1 MVERLREAIEKARQ
15 RRGGADPVDGTLPVA
30 RSTTDV
36 VTGAWASLPSF
47 SPQGKVLTRHRIITA
62 AKDHPAYA
70 AFDVLRTRL
79 VRTCRDNGW
88 RRVGITSST
97 KGCGKSMVSLNLA
110 FSLSR
115 NTQLR
120 SVLLD
125 LDLRNPSLHGMLGMP
140 SSRGVEALLLED
152 GPVEASFQRIGNNL
166 AVCAGG
172 RPMADSAEILQNAR
186 TTQRIVQAETV
197 LQPDIVLYDLP
208 PILAG
213 DDVLGLLEHIDALV
227 LVAAAGTTLASE
239 ITDAE
244 RLIVGTA
251 GTALLG
257 VVLNRVEDFDLKA
270 YSGGYGATPVS
281 A

>member
-15 RRGGADPVDGTLPVA
+15 RRGGADTVDGTLPVA
-30 RSTTDV
+30 RSATDV
-36 VTGAWASLPSF
+36 ASGAWTALPAF
-47 SPQGKVLTRHRIITA
+47 TPQAKLLTRHRIITA

-79 VRTCRDNGW
+79 VRTCKDNGW
-88 RRVGITSST
+88 RRVGITSPS

-120 SVLLD
+120 SMLLD
-125 LDLRNPSLHGMLGMP
+125 LDLRNPSLATILGLQG
-140 SSRGVEALLLED
+140 SRGIESLLLDD
-152 GPVEASFQRIGNNL
+152 GPVEASFHRIGSNL

-172 RPMADSAEILQNAR
+172 RPMADSAEILQNPR
-186 TTQRIVQAETV
+186 TIQRIVQAESI
-197 LQPDIVLYDLP
+197 LQPDILLYDLP

-213 DDVLGLLEHIDALV
+213 DDVLGLLEHLDAIL
-227 LVAAAGTTLASE
+227 LIASAGTTLASE
-239 ITDAE
+239 ITDCE
-244 RLIVGTA
+244 RLIA
-251 GTALLG
+251 STALLG
-257 VVLNRVEDFDLKA
+257 VVLNRVEDFDLNA
-270 YSGGYGATPVS
+270 YSVGYGATPVS